1 MLDKII
7 GLAAI
12 VFLIGFV
19 GILIAFVPVPDL
31 VIIVLIVVVMAAYD
45 FYRSLFGRHNGA

>member
-1 MLDKII
+1 MLDRII

-12 VFLIGFV
+12 AMLIGFI

-31 VIIVLIVVVMAAYD
+31 VIIVLIVIGMAAYD
-45 FYRSLFGRHNGA
+45 FYRSLFKQGNGA